1 MCDFCEYAE
10 DCFGE
15 EDCVFDEEG
24 NLKEAEDEEDDEE
37 EEEEEDGTDPIAD
50 TLRNILNE
58 QEDRF
63 RKGHEFIT
71 KRFNK
76 TI

>member
-1 MCDFCEYAE
+1 MCDECEYVE

-15 EDCVFDEEG
+15 ENCVYDEEG
-24 NLKEAEDEEDDEE
+24 NLKEAEEDEE
-37 EEEEEDGTDPIAD
+37 EEKDCTDPIAD
-50 TLRNILNE
+50 ALRNILNE
-58 QEDRF
+58 QEERF

-71 KRFNK
+71 NRFNK

>member
-1 MCDFCEYAE
+1 MCDECEYAE

-15 EDCVFDEEG
+15 ADCVFDEEG
-24 NLKEAEDEEDDEE
+24 NLKEAEDEEEE
-37 EEEEEDGTDPIAD
+37 KDCTDPIAD
-50 TLRNILNE
+50 ALRNILNE
-58 QEDRF
+58 QEERF

>member
-1 MCDFCEYAE
+1 MCDECEYAE
-10 DCFGE
+10 DCFE
-15 EDCVFDEEG
+15 EENCVFDEEG
-24 NLKEAEDEEDDEE
+24 NLKEAEDEDEE
-37 EEEEEDGTDPIAD
+37 EEEEKDCTDPIAD
-50 TLRNILNE
+50 ALRNILNE
-58 QEDRF
+58 QEERF

>member
-1 MCDFCEYAE
+1 MCDECEYAE

-15 EDCVFDEEG
+15 DDCVFDEEG
-24 NLKEAEDEEDDEE
+24 NLKETEE
-37 EEEEEDGTDPIAD
+37 EEEECTDPIAD
-50 TLRNILNE
+50 ALRNILNE